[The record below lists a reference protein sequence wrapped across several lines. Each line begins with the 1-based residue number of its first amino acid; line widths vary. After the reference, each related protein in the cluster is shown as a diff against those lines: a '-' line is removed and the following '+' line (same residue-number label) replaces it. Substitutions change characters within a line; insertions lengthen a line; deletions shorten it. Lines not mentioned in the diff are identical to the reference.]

1 MTRQTENIPISDIF
15 RKYQSQL
22 KSFISKRVPSK
33 EDCEDILQNVFYQL
47 LKTDSE
53 GTVIGQVSAW
63 LYSVARNQIID
74 RSRKHTEEPMPYKQG
89 EDSEGRFMNEISG
102 QRGAVPAA
110 WFRRSWTRSQTS
122 VTTSRLAR
130 SM

>member
-89 EDSEGRFMNEISG
+89 EDSEGRFMNEISEWLMDEG
-102 QRGAVPAA
+102 SVP
-110 WFRRSWTRSQTS
+110 
-122 VTTSRLAR
+122 
-130 SM
+130 

>member
-53 GTVIGQVSAW
+53 GTVIGQVDRK
-63 LYSVARNQIID
+63 SV
-74 RSRKHTEEPMPYKQG
+74 
-89 EDSEGRFMNEISG
+89 
-102 QRGAVPAA
+102 V
-110 WFRRSWTRSQTS
+110 
-122 VTTSRLAR
+122 
-130 SM
+130 

>member
-53 GTVIGQVSAW
+53 GTVIGQVSACL
-63 LYSVARNQIID
+63 LYTSPSPRD
-74 RSRKHTEEPMPYKQG
+74 
-89 EDSEGRFMNEISG
+89 
-102 QRGAVPAA
+102 
-110 WFRRSWTRSQTS
+110 TR
-122 VTTSRLAR
+122 
-130 SM
+130 